1 MPDFKGQQ
9 FTRFNCVRRR
19 ALFAS
24 VCALLFPMALSL
36 ACNNVP
42 SGKAVGDIKTPS
54 GTTPPRTALPM
65 PPVTGSGAKATAQ
78 SFTMLDDRPATLA
91 DYQGKILVLDFWATF
106 CQPCREAAP
115 HLSALQKEFGDR
127 GVVVVGLN
135 VGGPEDRPRIPAFI
149 EDLRIEYALGV
160 PEPEMTNFFLGTD
173 NQIPQTIV
181 FDRAGRILK
190 HFVGYDSTV
199 SAELDRTIQDALA
212 TK

>member
-1 MPDFKGQQ
+1 MLGFRGKH
-9 FTRFNCVRRR
+9 FTLYSCVRRR
-19 ALFAS
+19 AFLAS
-24 VCALLFPMALSL
+24 ACALIIPMALSL
-36 ACNNVP
+36 ACNNAP
-42 SGKAVGDIKTPS
+42 AINAGDIKTPS
-54 GTTPPRTALPM
+54 GTAPPRTALPM
-65 PPVTGSGAKATAQ
+65 PPVGGSGAKANAQ
-78 SFTMLDDRPATLA
+78 SFTMLDERPATLA
-91 DYQGKILVLDFWATF
+91 DYEGKILVLDFWATF

-115 HLSALQKEFGDR
+115 HLNALQKQFGDR

-135 VGGPEDRPRIPAFI
+135 VGGPEDRPKIPAFI
-149 EDLRIEYALGV
+149 EGLKIEYALGI
-160 PEPEMTNFFLGTD
+160 PEPEMTNFFLGSD